1 MPDNK
6 ILSQQDRAKLDGIVQ
21 KMISNKE
28 SESNIKFVVE
38 DFKDKYGSS
47 GEVKKKESS
56 QPTSQENLWGSN
68 SQPKDV
74 YTSLVTDQQ
83 IPQQESVISNGEQPK
98 MRTLGVDITAEEAL
112 KQAPKKQPIINKEIQ
127 AKIKNAKFKP
137 KEYRNIGSKLV
148 DKIATGSSQLGVD
161 IASVPELIYEVAAAP
176 QNAIASIFDIPS
188 LKADSESFKKNMNI
202 HNSVKDYYSSQVSEL
217 SAKSKELDQQYS
229 QGVYDSFVNGN
240 YGAGFDQLTSSFAES
255 LPTTAAI
262 MVGGAY
268 AKAPQILATSTMIFG
283 ANKNEQLKKDHPEL
297 STNARVANSLATG
310 FAQAAT
316 ETLGSASIG
325 SAAKALVAREGKPKA
340 LSILKDGLQKYYKSA
355 LEKNPLTASTLGE
368 GIEEWSS
375 LVAEN
380 SIDVATGVKPI
391 DYNVFEGGSDA
402 FLGGTF
408 GGAVFGTGLT
418 GIKNTINYQDQKKI
432 KENVKNIFDLQSQ
445 LENQNISPEIKQ
457 EINSKIEKLVLE
469 NEKYVQEDISKIDS
483 LSSEVKDKLISA
495 TNTIDSLKSKAKEIN
510 ESEDITEETKSIL
523 LSDLKNQAIEN
534 VQLKNS
540 ILDGT
545 YVENRVTTEQKQKIE
560 EVTPVEAT
568 EVETT
573 VEETVAPTTEVTPQA
588 YVEELTKTKES
599 DPEAYWSVSEVSPED
614 AAKGTIIDTE
624 DGSALVKPDGDIA
637 GLFKKLT
644 SKTKGVAQDLL
655 SKAVDA
661 GGIKLDNFDGYLTK
675 QYEKAGFK
683 IVSRVPFNEEYA
695 GDLQGWNK
703 EKHGTPDVVAM
714 VYDPNNE
721 LDIEEK
727 TFDDYDEAMAYRDSF
742 VDQAKQNVKDS
753 EDLTKFFDESEDV
766 AISKDMPTLVSKAKI
781 ALSKI
786 LPKVDVVL
794 YDNEDLYAE
803 SVGEVDNEVKSNGAF
818 IGNKIHINPSKANG
832 RTVAHEVFHAILLNA
847 VKTDINAAKVTLNM
861 INSVIKSVSPEVKI
875 KLQEF
880 VENGYDD
887 QKELWNEEKLA
898 ELVGY
903 LADNYE
909 SLSKPNKNLIKQ
921 WLDEIA
927 KLFGLKQ
934 FTDNEVV
941 DLLNAIAGKVSTGE
955 VITEEDI
962 NVLGVSGNIF
972 TKISKP
978 RKSITNYIKLERFP
992 VNKNTLFR
1000 ENIPLSEFNGKTTN
1014 IIESDRMTGAYIAD
1028 DKGDVAFKFFGGI
1041 YYPVITGKWW
1051 ASRNTA
1057 TADKIVKN
1065 TNKNRDADGYL
1076 YTSPIILGKDSHMSN
1091 QDMFEAVWEFMKH
1104 DLRSK
1109 NNNVT
1114 KQQFHKLVDKAFS
1127 VKKIVGKKDLLNIKP
1142 NDSIDTMLDK
1152 LDSFMTG
1159 KDFTFE
1165 ERKAFIQSILG
1176 NPKVKLDRNFPSAGS
1191 ISEVAERFTEPQTKK
1206 AGVHDIVMIMRTK
1219 GQLSYSRSNTSD
1231 EFYHKSYPVEIT
1243 SSEPIEVIML
1253 DGSYPLGESVPELI
1267 KSTGDKFTWDEYY
1280 KKHSKVSDKV
1290 AAAQYG
1296 RTAKLSSASGT
1307 INVSNDT
1314 KRKQINTGSLKE
1326 KLNEELPDDVV
1337 NKILSSLRV
1346 KFKDSYVVDLIDDY
1360 IKSKKQGKSGSF
1372 EESDFLLENG
1382 LTLNYIVN
1390 TLVEEGNFDSKRQ
1403 ALSYLQT
1410 IGETLVIENFIQ
1422 QPVRKQ
1428 TKSPLLSAIKKAK
1441 DAGKTDKAISTYLQ
1455 SKGFT
1460 VKQIT
1465 DALLKYSKDKAVQ
1478 GQKAE
1483 GVFTRE
1489 GRNNVITFL
1498 DSVKRRFTSA
1508 RAFLPKSVFIAKE
1521 GIESGI
1527 KTQSKQA
1534 AYLVKD
1540 FDNALKNYKGDKD
1553 KLISDFDKFIRGEE
1567 VELPDE
1573 FIFIGSDMRNHID
1586 NLSEM
1591 LIKSGAVDE
1600 YQADNITKNIG
1611 SYLTRSYEVFDKKD
1625 WAEQVDKEV
1634 IQAARNFLKK
1644 QLLSEAIKEAD
1655 KSGLDVDSV
1664 LENKVDLAIND
1675 LIDREGAE
1683 SFISAGKTGSK
1694 DVSILKQKTDIPLE
1708 IRALMGEYTDPAQNY
1723 SRTIFKI
1730 ASLISNAKFLNTV
1743 KENGTGVFLFEKD
1756 DINRPKEFDT
1766 QIAAEGSETMNPL
1779 NGMYTTKE
1787 IAASLKES
1795 AGLLNS
1801 IDVAL
1806 PFEIS
1811 KPVKNVYEY
1820 YMKALG
1826 SVKWLKTIASVGTHF
1841 KNLTGNITFMLA
1853 NGYFKP
1859 DEYRK
1864 SAKVI
1869 YNDFLNKSDKELREK
1884 MKEYTEAGIV
1894 DQSAV
1899 LGELR
1904 DMFKDPDFD
1913 KTFDRRMVDKNLNK
1927 GQKLLNTIKRYGK
1940 KGMSLAENA
1949 YQAEDDYFKIVAYE
1963 TEKNRYAKAI
1973 YKKDFSELDANQ
1985 QKEIVNEVSEIVK
1998 NNLPNYGRV
2007 PGAVKLIKAFP
2018 VVGTFVSF
2026 QSEALRTA
2034 YNIVNL
2040 AKDEI
2045 KSSNPEIRKIGAQR
2059 LAGIIASQ
2067 AVKYGVMYLIGG
2079 AVTGDDED
2087 KEKENAKRYVAP
2099 WSKNSNIIV
2108 KNQGDGKFS
2117 YIDISASDPF
2127 GGIVKP
2133 LNAMMSG
2140 DNLLDGFVDG
2150 LKELMAPFTNP
2161 DILKSMFT
2169 EISENKD
2176 AYGNELYNENDSF
2189 EKKSEAILSR
2199 VYKTFE
2205 PGSVTSAR
2213 KISESDD
2220 MLNEMAGQFTGYKA
2234 IDVDLKKQFS
2244 FKIYDMKENELSA
2257 RKIYTKA
2264 ARQFSDK
2271 KITKEELDKAYR
2283 QSNSETLKLY
2293 QDLKKDYDA
2302 ATYFGTLPKD
2312 LRSEMR
2318 RSKVGKNVIR
2328 NIATGNFKD
2337 IKIKQIPLSDEELK
2351 IKNPEAYRMR
2361 MKLRKASN

>member
-56 QPTSQENLWGSN
+56 QPTSQEEVWGSN
-68 SQPKDV
+68 SQPKDA
-74 YTSLVTDQQ
+74 YTSLVIDQQ

-432 KENVKNIFDLQSQ
+432 KENIKNIFDLQSQ

-510 ESEDITEETKSIL
+510 ESEDITDETKSIL

-573 VEETVAPTTEVTPQA
+573 VEETVSPTTEVTPQA

-599 DPEAYWSVSEVSPED
+599 DPEAYWSVSEVSLED

-803 SVGEVDNEVKSNGAF
+803 SVGEIDNEVKSNGAF

-861 INSVIKSVSPEVKI
+861 INSVMKSVSPELKV

-941 DLLNAIAGKVSTGE
+941 DLLNAISGKVSTGE
-955 VITEEDI
+955 VITETDVKALKYGASTYISEPTEIRQSKSGSPVKVGEHKLSFVKQSDI
-962 NVLGVSGNIF
+962 IDIDKLINEISDKGQKVWFWMADQLGRGNYYDAVIDGEHYLDAGPSFALDPANRDNNALWASGLSEKTLQSQINNSDYIFFISGSPEKAKLFNKRVLDLTASRINSTSSF
-972 TKISKP
+972 DEFK
-978 RKSITNYIKLERFP
+978 KSINNFSKETNELKVIK
-992 VNKNTLFR
+992 
-1000 ENIPLSEFNGKTTN
+1000 
-1014 IIESDRMTGAYIAD
+1014 
-1028 DKGDVAFKFFGGI
+1028 
-1041 YYPVITGKWW
+1041 
-1051 ASRNTA
+1051 
-1057 TADKIVKN
+1057 
-1065 TNKNRDADGYL
+1065 DAL
-1076 YTSPIILGKDSHMSN
+1076 N
-1091 QDMFEAVWEFMKH
+1091 
-1104 DLRSK
+1104 
-1109 NNNVT
+1109 
-1114 KQQFHKLVDKAFS
+1114 S
-1127 VKKIVGKKDLLNIKP
+1127 V
-1142 NDSIDTMLDK
+1142 S
-1152 LDSFMTG
+1152 SF
-1159 KDFTFE
+1159 
-1165 ERKAFIQSILG
+1165 
-1176 NPKVKLDRNFPSAGS
+1176 
-1191 ISEVAERFTEPQTKK
+1191 
-1206 AGVHDIVMIMRTK
+1206 
-1219 GQLSYSRSNTSD
+1219 D
-1231 EFYHKSYPVEIT
+1231 E
-1243 SSEPIEVIML
+1243 
-1253 DGSYPLGESVPELI
+1253 
-1267 KSTGDKFTWDEYY
+1267 
-1280 KKHSKVSDKV
+1280 
-1290 AAAQYG
+1290 
-1296 RTAKLSSASGT
+1296 LSSS
-1307 INVSNDT
+1307 S
-1314 KRKQINTGSLKE
+1314 KRKPFLIAINKVGSSKTMPKGSLKE
-1326 KLNEELPDDVV
+1326 LLNSYNAFVDYNELRDGFYKDNNFSQNDIILVGKPTGLGGKAIHSTYETSILGEVIGVPDK
-1337 NKILSSLRV
+1337 KINSWDIMPDEL
-1346 KFKDSYVVDLIDDY
+1346 KAKYKD
-1360 IKSKKQGKSGSF
+1360 
-1372 EESDFLLENG
+1372 
-1382 LTLNYIVN
+1382 
-1390 TLVEEGNFDSKRQ
+1390 LVEGREDKTKSQ
-1403 ALSYLQT
+1403 QT
-1410 IGETLVIENFIQ
+1410 KIIAAETGVIREIAK
-1422 QPVRKQ
+1422 RKQ
-1428 TKSPLLSAIKKAK
+1428 TQSPLLSAIKKAK

-1743 KENGTGVFLFEKD
+1743 KENGTGVFLFEKY

-1826 SVKWLKTIASVGTHF
+1826 SVKWLKTIASIGTHF

-1985 QKEIVNEVSEIVK
+1985 QKEIVNKVSEIVK

-2079 AVTGDDED
+2079 AVAGDDED

>member
-1 MPDNK
+1 M
-6 ILSQQDRAKLDGIVQ
+6 
-21 KMISNKE
+21 
-28 SESNIKFVVE
+28 
-38 DFKDKYGSS
+38 
-47 GEVKKKESS
+47 
-56 QPTSQENLWGSN
+56 
-68 SQPKDV
+68 
-74 YTSLVTDQQ
+74 
-83 IPQQESVISNGEQPK
+83 
-98 MRTLGVDITAEEAL
+98 
-112 KQAPKKQPIINKEIQ
+112 
-127 AKIKNAKFKP
+127 
-137 KEYRNIGSKLV
+137 
-148 DKIATGSSQLGVD
+148 
-161 IASVPELIYEVAAAP
+161 
-176 QNAIASIFDIPS
+176 
-188 LKADSESFKKNMNI
+188 
-202 HNSVKDYYSSQVSEL
+202 H
-217 SAKSKELDQQYS
+217 
-229 QGVYDSFVNGN
+229 
-240 YGAGFDQLTSSFAES
+240 
-255 LPTTAAI
+255 
-262 MVGGAY
+262 
-268 AKAPQILATSTMIFG
+268 ST
-283 ANKNEQLKKDHPEL
+283 
-297 STNARVANSLATG
+297 
-310 FAQAAT
+310 
-316 ETLGSASIG
+316 
-325 SAAKALVAREGKPKA
+325 
-340 LSILKDGLQKYYKSA
+340 Y
-355 LEKNPLTASTLGE
+355 
-368 GIEEWSS
+368 
-375 LVAEN
+375 EN
-380 SIDVATGVKPI
+380 SILGEVIGVPDKKINSWDIMPYELKEKYRSLVEGKEDKTKSQQTKIIAAETGVI
-391 DYNVFEGGSDA
+391 
-402 FLGGTF
+402 
-408 GGAVFGTGLT
+408 
-418 GIKNTINYQDQKKI
+418 
-432 KENVKNIFDLQSQ
+432 
-445 LENQNISPEIKQ
+445 
-457 EINSKIEKLVLE
+457 
-469 NEKYVQEDISKIDS
+469 
-483 LSSEVKDKLISA
+483 
-495 TNTIDSLKSKAKEIN
+495 
-510 ESEDITEETKSIL
+510 
-523 LSDLKNQAIEN
+523 
-534 VQLKNS
+534 
-540 ILDGT
+540 
-545 YVENRVTTEQKQKIE
+545 R
-560 EVTPVEAT
+560 
-568 EVETT
+568 
-573 VEETVAPTTEVTPQA
+573 
-588 YVEELTKTKES
+588 
-599 DPEAYWSVSEVSPED
+599 
-614 AAKGTIIDTE
+614 
-624 DGSALVKPDGDIA
+624 
-637 GLFKKLT
+637 
-644 SKTKGVAQDLL
+644 
-655 SKAVDA
+655 
-661 GGIKLDNFDGYLTK
+661 
-675 QYEKAGFK
+675 
-683 IVSRVPFNEEYA
+683 
-695 GDLQGWNK
+695 
-703 EKHGTPDVVAM
+703 
-714 VYDPNNE
+714 
-721 LDIEEK
+721 
-727 TFDDYDEAMAYRDSF
+727 
-742 VDQAKQNVKDS
+742 
-753 EDLTKFFDESEDV
+753 
-766 AISKDMPTLVSKAKI
+766 
-781 ALSKI
+781 
-786 LPKVDVVL
+786 
-794 YDNEDLYAE
+794 
-803 SVGEVDNEVKSNGAF
+803 
-818 IGNKIHINPSKANG
+818 
-832 RTVAHEVFHAILLNA
+832 
-847 VKTDINAAKVTLNM
+847 
-861 INSVIKSVSPEVKI
+861 
-875 KLQEF
+875 
-880 VENGYDD
+880 
-887 QKELWNEEKLA
+887 
-898 ELVGY
+898 
-903 LADNYE
+903 
-909 SLSKPNKNLIKQ
+909 
-921 WLDEIA
+921 EIA
-927 KLFGLKQ
+927 K
-934 FTDNEVV
+934 
-941 DLLNAIAGKVSTGE
+941 
-955 VITEEDI
+955 
-962 NVLGVSGNIF
+962 
-972 TKISKP
+972 
-978 RKSITNYIKLERFP
+978 
-992 VNKNTLFR
+992 
-1000 ENIPLSEFNGKTTN
+1000 
-1014 IIESDRMTGAYIAD
+1014 
-1028 DKGDVAFKFFGGI
+1028 
-1041 YYPVITGKWW
+1041 
-1051 ASRNTA
+1051 
-1057 TADKIVKN
+1057 
-1065 TNKNRDADGYL
+1065 
-1076 YTSPIILGKDSHMSN
+1076 
-1091 QDMFEAVWEFMKH
+1091 
-1104 DLRSK
+1104 
-1109 NNNVT
+1109 
-1114 KQQFHKLVDKAFS
+1114 
-1127 VKKIVGKKDLLNIKP
+1127 
-1142 NDSIDTMLDK
+1142 
-1152 LDSFMTG
+1152 
-1159 KDFTFE
+1159 
-1165 ERKAFIQSILG
+1165 
-1176 NPKVKLDRNFPSAGS
+1176 
-1191 ISEVAERFTEPQTKK
+1191 
-1206 AGVHDIVMIMRTK
+1206 
-1219 GQLSYSRSNTSD
+1219 
-1231 EFYHKSYPVEIT
+1231 
-1243 SSEPIEVIML
+1243 
-1253 DGSYPLGESVPELI
+1253 
-1267 KSTGDKFTWDEYY
+1267 
-1280 KKHSKVSDKV
+1280 
-1290 AAAQYG
+1290 
-1296 RTAKLSSASGT
+1296 
-1307 INVSNDT
+1307 
-1314 KRKQINTGSLKE
+1314 
-1326 KLNEELPDDVV
+1326 
-1337 NKILSSLRV
+1337 
-1346 KFKDSYVVDLIDDY
+1346 
-1360 IKSKKQGKSGSF
+1360 
-1372 EESDFLLENG
+1372 
-1382 LTLNYIVN
+1382 
-1390 TLVEEGNFDSKRQ
+1390 
-1403 ALSYLQT
+1403 
-1410 IGETLVIENFIQ
+1410 
-1422 QPVRKQ
+1422 RKQ
-1428 TKSPLLSAIKKAK
+1428 TQSPLLIAIKKAK

-1527 KTQSKQA
+1527 KTRSKQA

-1625 WAEQVDKEV
+1625 WAKQVDKEI

-1913 KTFDRRMVDKNLNK
+1913 KTFERRMVDKNLNK

-1973 YKKDFSELDANQ
+1973 YKKEFSELDANQ

-2079 AVTGDDED
+2079 AVAGDDED

-2234 IDVDLKKQFS
+2234 IDVDLKKQFA

-2271 KITKEELDKAYR
+2271 KITKEEMDKAYE

-2337 IKIKQIPLSDEELK
+2337 MKIKQIPLSDEELK

-2361 MKLRKASN
+2361 MKLRKPAN